1 MAKQLYNWGKVKAG
15 DIISFRYKSKDDTAK
30 LTTLLVLNQRLKF
43 KKKNGQTNFHLVG
56 LKLEESGTIP
66 IIKNKPVLVQLLETV
81 GTIEVVDKDNEL
93 YRLQIDGVGTQGVN
107 RRTYDTLRR
116 KLKQFSVYRTYDY
129 EKARQSPVFLEP
141 ISIPK
146 ELLRALDED

>member
-15 DIISFRYKSKDDTAK
+15 DIISFRYKSKGDSAK

-66 IIKNKPVLVQLLETV
+66 IIKNKPVLIQLLETV
-81 GTIEVVDKDNEL
+81 GTVEVVDKDNEI
-93 YRLQIDGVGTQGVN
+93 YRLQID
-107 RRTYDTLRR
+107 
-116 KLKQFSVYRTYDY
+116 
-129 EKARQSPVFLEP
+129 E
-141 ISIPK
+141 
-146 ELLRALDED
+146 